1 MTQDM
6 STGPSRE
13 QALELFLRYNQ
24 SESLYRHA
32 LSVEAVMRYMARKH
46 GEDEEKWGVIGLIHD
61 LDYEKYPE
69 QHCTMTEKILK
80 EEGWPE
86 EYVRAV
92 ISHGYGICSDTEP
105 KTLLE
110 KTLFAIDELT
120 GLVNTSALVRPSRS
134 VMDMEARSVRKKWT
148 DKRFAAGVDRSVI
161 EKGAA
166 MLGTDLNDLITD
178 TIMGMREV
186 AEEIGLK
193 GNPSL

>member
-1 MTQDM
+1 MTG
-6 STGPSRE
+6 TIPTRE
-13 QALELFLRYNQ
+13 EALELFRRYNK
-24 SESLYRHA
+24 SESLFKHA

-46 GEDEEKWGVIGLIHD
+46 GEDEEKWGIIGLIHD
-61 LDYEKYPE
+61 LDYEMYPD

-80 EEGWPE
+80 EEGWPG

-92 ISHGYGICSDTEP
+92 ISHGYGNCSDTEP
-105 KTLLE
+105 QSLLE

-120 GLVNTSALVRPSRS
+120 GLVTTSALVRPSRS
-134 VMDMEARSVRKKWT
+134 VLDMEARSVRKKWT

-166 MLGTDLNDLITD
+166 MLGAELSDLISD

-193 GNPSL
+193 GNPAQ

>member
-1 MTQDM
+1 MTG
-6 STGPSRE
+6 TKPTRE
-13 QALELFLRYNQ
+13 EALKLFSKYTT
-24 SESLYRHA
+24 SDSLYRHA
-32 LSVEAVMRYMARKH
+32 LSVEAVMRNMARKH
-46 GEDEEKWGVIGLIHD
+46 GDDEEMWGVIGLIHD
-61 LDYEKYPE
+61 LDYEMYPD

-86 EYVRAV
+86 EYIRAV

-105 KTLLE
+105 QSLLE

-120 GLVNTSALVRPSRS
+120 GLVTTSALVRPSRS
-134 VMDMEARSVRKKWT
+134 ILDMEARSVRKKWN
-148 DKRFAAGVDRSVI
+148 DKRFAAGVDRGVI

-166 MLGTDLNDLITD
+166 MLGVDLNDLISD

-193 GNPSL
+193 GNPQE

>member
-1 MTQDM
+1 MTG
-6 STGPSRE
+6 TKPTRE
-13 QALELFLRYNQ
+13 EALKLFRKYNT
-24 SESLYRHA
+24 SDSLYRHA
-32 LSVEAVMRYMARKH
+32 LSVEAVMRNMARKH
-46 GEDEEKWGVIGLIHD
+46 GDDEEMWGVIGLIHD
-61 LDYEKYPE
+61 LDYEMYPD

-86 EYVRAV
+86 EYIRAV

-105 KTLLE
+105 QSLLE

-120 GLVNTSALVRPSRS
+120 GLVTTSALVRPSRS
-134 VMDMEARSVRKKWT
+134 ILDMEARSVRKKWN
-148 DKRFAAGVDRSVI
+148 DKRFAAGVDRGVI

-166 MLGTDLNDLITD
+166 MLGVDLNDLISD

-193 GNPSL
+193 GNPQE

>member
-1 MTQDM
+1 MT
-6 STGPSRE
+6 TEPTRK

-32 LSVEAVMRYMARKH
+32 LSVEAVMRYMARKN

-69 QHCTMTEKILK
+69 QHCTMTEKILR

-92 ISHGYGICSDTEP
+92 ISHGFGICSDTEP
-105 KTLLE
+105 QTLLE

-120 GLVNTSALVRPSRS
+120 GLVNTSALIRPSRS
-134 VMDMEARSVRKKWT
+134 ILDMEARSVRKKWT
-148 DKRFAAGVDRSVI
+148 DRRFAAGVDRTVI

-166 MLGTDLNDLITD
+166 MLGADLSDLITD

-193 GNPSL
+193 GNPVS

>member
-1 MTQDM
+1 MTG
-6 STGPSRE
+6 TKPTRE
-13 QALELFLRYNQ
+13 EALKLFHKYNT
-24 SESLYRHA
+24 SDSLYKHA
-32 LSVEAVMRYMARKH
+32 LSVEAVMRHMARKH
-46 GEDEEKWGVIGLIHD
+46 GDDEEMWGVIGLIHD
-61 LDYEKYPE
+61 LDYEMYPD

-86 EYVRAV
+86 EYIRAV

-105 KTLLE
+105 QSLLE

-120 GLVNTSALVRPSRS
+120 GLVTTSALVRPSRS
-134 VMDMEARSVRKKWT
+134 ILDMEARSVRKKWN
-148 DKRFAAGVDRSVI
+148 DKRFAAGVDRGVI

-166 MLGTDLNDLITD
+166 MLGVDLNDLISD

-193 GNPSL
+193 GNPQE

>member
-1 MTQDM
+1 MDT
-6 STGPSRE
+6 SIPTRKE
-13 QALELFLRYNQ
+13 ALEVFRSYNK
-24 SESLYRHA
+24 SASLYKHA
-32 LSVEAVMRYMARKH
+32 LSVEAVMRFMARKH
-46 GEDEEKWGVIGLIHD
+46 GEDEEKWGIIGLIHD
-61 LDYEKYPE
+61 LDYEMYPD

-105 KTLLE
+105 QSLLE

-120 GLVNTSALVRPSRS
+120 GLVTTSALVRPTRS
-134 VMDMEARSVRKKWT
+134 VLDMEAKSVRKKWT

-166 MLGTDLNDLITD
+166 MLGVDLNELITD

-186 AEEIGLK
+186 AEYIGVK
-193 GNPSL
+193 GNPAQ

>member
-1 MTQDM
+1 MTD
-6 STGPSRE
+6 TTPTRE
-13 QALELFLRYNQ
+13 EALELFMRYNK
-24 SESLYRHA
+24 SESLFKHA

-46 GEDEEKWGVIGLIHD
+46 GEDEEKWGIIGLIHD
-61 LDYEKYPE
+61 LDYEMYPD
-69 QHCTMTEKILK
+69 QHCTMTEQILMK
-80 EEGWPE
+80 EGWPE

-105 KTLLE
+105 KSLLE

-120 GLVNTSALVRPSRS
+120 GLVTTSALVRPSRS
-134 VMDMEARSVRKKWT
+134 ILDMEARSVRKRWT

-166 MLGTDLNDLITD
+166 MLGVDLNDLISD

-186 AEEIGLK
+186 AGDIGLR
-193 GNPSL
+193 GTPAT